1 MYNEMCKQIG
11 AVNSNKQENVSVLN
25 SWLQP
30 SEGKWIA
37 RGKKKLGEAG
47 RGCLCNPVISIPERD
62 RSIRK
67 EGKIT
72 LQA

>member
-11 AVNSNKQENVSVLN
+11 VVNSNKQENVSVLN

-30 SEGKWIA
+30 SEGKWVA
-37 RGKKKLGEAG
+37 RGKKKPGEAG
-47 RGCLCNPVISIPERD
+47 RGSPYNPVTSIPERD
-62 RSIRK
+62 RSVRK
-67 EGKIT
+67 ESKIT